1 MSCQSVR
8 SLFPALTLFVAI
20 LPIAAQNAAPVV
32 TELLLERQLAVPT
45 TLTSND
51 LSFPADKA
59 QGILTGALLVR
70 ERMVFNPGA
79 STITSTLFTVQPG
92 APLPTPI
99 NANLTGSILG
109 AYTLSI
115 EKIYKTILPKN
126 SLAFTGTVTGGTP
139 NGVLGNVAGLPFTVS
154 LGYTDDTPAK
164 IIDLVHI
171 MAGRVV
177 IYTKD
182 ATGTLVVPKP
192 VTPTPPGEGPQ
203 VVIVAPAVTVDSQIA
218 LDASKST
225 DASGTTLTFA
235 WKNVNKSA
243 VLLNPN
249 TAIATV
255 QFGEGVGDYIFE
267 LTVTNGNGVSVTK
280 TVTVSYFGR

>member
-1 MSCQSVR
+1 MSSQTIR
-8 SLFPALTLFVAI
+8 SLFPALTLFAAI
-20 LPIAAQNAAPVV
+20 LPIAAQSAAPVV

-51 LSFPADKA
+51 LSIPADKA
-59 QGILTGALLVR
+59 QGILSGALLVR

-109 AYTLSI
+109 VYTLSI

-139 NGVLGNVAGLPFTVS
+139 NGVLGDVAGLPFTVS

-164 IIDLVHI
+164 IIDLVHV

-182 ATGTLVVPKP
+182 AVGTLIVPKP
-192 VTPTPPGEGPQ
+192 ETPTPPGEGPQ
-203 VVIVAPAVTVDSQIA
+203 VVIVAPANTVDMQIA

-235 WKNVNKSA
+235 WKNVNKTA

-255 QFGEGVGDYIFE
+255 QFGEGFGDYIFE

-280 TVTVSYFGR
+280 TVTVSYLGR